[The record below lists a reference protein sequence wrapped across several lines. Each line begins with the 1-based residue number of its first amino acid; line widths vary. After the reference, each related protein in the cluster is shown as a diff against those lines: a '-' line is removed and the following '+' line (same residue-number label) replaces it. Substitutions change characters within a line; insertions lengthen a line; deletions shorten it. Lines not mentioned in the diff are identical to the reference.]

1 MTGCKYLYE
10 NGVEMTHGG
19 PGGIVFIGSGGV
31 ISVDRDRLESSPG
44 KILETPLGEKD
55 LRLGTATSHH
65 QDWLDCIRS
74 RQRPSADV
82 EIGARSVTVCHLG
95 NLAYWNRQ
103 PLKWDP
109 KAWAFADGKGDPK
122 WLDCE
127 RRDPW
132 QLPEV

>member
-1 MTGCKYLYE
+1 
-10 NGVEMTHGG
+10 MTHGG

-55 LRLGTATSHH
+55 LRLGTATNHH

-109 KAWAFADGKGDPK
+109 KAWAFADGTGDPK

-132 QLPEV
+132 SLPEV